1 MLREGAVDVSATA
14 GKDLVLT
21 LDKYLTYVTEQ
32 ALEKAV
38 KEHNA
43 KAATAVMMDPHT
55 GEILA
60 MASVPGYNPNEP
72 GDMAKREV
80 RNRAITD
87 AYEPGSIMKTVTFA
101 AAFEAGKLRPED
113 RFDCLL
119 GKMQI
124 GKYTIRDDHPKGTLT
139 AAEVFKYSSNIG
151 TVKIA
156 RRIGKETLANMI
168 SELGFGRPTGVGLPG
183 ERRGTVHPAS
193 RWGEIETATHAFG
206 QGLTVTPLQM
216 ATAYSAIASG
226 GIYHPPKLAARFVNP
241 DGSSEP
247 VPPSPDARPETRVM
261 SERTAR
267 TMLTIMQGV
276 TEDGTAKLAA
286 IPGFPVA
293 GKTGT
298 AQKVSNGRYDP
309 SKYLAA
315 FVGIVPADN
324 PRVVIAVMIDEPHG
338 VHYGGLV
345 AAPAFKEIAEQALH
359 SLGVMRTGSPVASLR
374 RTAKKT
380 DAVDKTVAS
389 VDEPNEDEPEISLDD
404 EPSEV
409 LVTAASPEAKLDAT
423 IPDFTGMTLGQAV
436 RAARR
441 AGIELRPKGSGIAAA
456 QTPAPGPVVRGTL
469 CSVSFRN
476 GG

>member
-1 MLREGAVDVSATA
+1 
-14 GKDLVLT
+14 
-21 LDKYLTYVTEQ
+21 
-32 ALEKAV
+32 
-38 KEHNA
+38 
-43 KAATAVMMDPHT
+43 
-55 GEILA
+55 
-60 MASVPGYNPNEP
+60 
-72 GDMAKREV
+72 
-80 RNRAITD
+80 
-87 AYEPGSIMKTVTFA
+87 
-101 AAFEAGKLRPED
+101 
-113 RFDCLL
+113 
-119 GKMQI
+119 
-124 GKYTIRDDHPKGTLT
+124 
-139 AAEVFKYSSNIG
+139 
-151 TVKIA
+151 VKIA
-156 RRIGKETLANMI
+156 RRVGRETLANMI

-183 ERRGTVHPAS
+183 ERRGTVRPAS
-193 RWGEIETATHAFG
+193 RWGEIEMATHAFG

-216 ATAYSAIASG
+216 AAAYSAIASG

-247 VPPSPDARPETRVM
+247 VPPSPDARPATRVM

-276 TEDGTAKLAA
+276 TEDGTAKQAA

-298 AQKVSNGRYDP
+298 AQKVTNGRYDP

-338 VHYGGLV
+338 IHYGGVV

-359 SLGVMRTGSPVASLR
+359 TLGVMRTGSPVASVSR
-374 RTAKKT
+374 AAKRA
-380 DAVDKTVAS
+380 DAVDKPVTLM
-389 VDEPNEDEPEISLDD
+389 DEPNEDEAEVAVD
-404 EPSEV
+404 EEQAEV
-409 LVTAASPEAKLDAT
+409 LVTAASPEAKLDAA

-441 AGIELRPKGSGIAAA
+441 AGIEIRPKGSGIAAA
-456 QTPAPGPVVRGTL
+456 QTPAPGPAVRGTL
-469 CSVSFRN
+469 CAVSFRN